1 MALSTEQVPLTN
13 ANDAGARD
21 RLFRAAIE
29 LFNRRG
35 YPATTVRE
43 IVEAAGVTKPVL
55 YYYFGSKE
63 GIYLAL
69 LEEARKAF
77 QSHVDAVRESQ
88 GRVRER
94 IFRLAR
100 RLFLLFQEN
109 IEVVRLVHAIYYGPP
124 QGAPPF
130 DFDSFYHTFQDVLEH
145 LIEEGIRTGELRSG
159 KVSPMATALHGATA
173 ACMEIALAHPE
184 VALDVAELD
193 QVLEVVFQG
202 IARQK
207 GRDKEQSI

>member
-1 MALSTEQVPLTN
+1 MTTEHVSLT
-13 ANDAGARD
+13 NDAGARD

-29 LFNRRG
+29 LFNRKG

-77 QSHVDAVRESQ
+77 QAQVDEVRESR

-94 IFRLAR
+94 IFILAR
-100 RLFLLFQEN
+100 RLFLLFREN

-130 DFDSFYHTFQDVLEH
+130 DFDAFYFTFQGVLEH
-145 LIEEGIRTGELRSG
+145 LIEEGIRTGELRPG
-159 KVSPMATALHGATA
+159 RVSPMATALHGATA

-184 VALDVAELD
+184 VAVDVAELD
-193 QVLEVVFQG
+193 QVLEVVFEG
-202 IARQK
+202 IACQK
-207 GRDKEQSI
+207 GRDKEKDR

>member
-1 MALSTEQVPLTN
+1 MRTENVPITN
-13 ANDAGARD
+13 DEGARE

-29 LFNRRG
+29 LFNRKG

-63 GIYLAL
+63 GIYLTL

-77 QSHVDAVRESQ
+77 QAQVEEIRESR

-109 IEVVRLVHAIYYGPP
+109 IEVVRLVHAVYYGPP
-124 QGAPPF
+124 QGAPAF
-130 DFDSFYHTFQDVLEH
+130 DFDAFYHTFQGVLEH
-145 LIEEGIRTGELRSG
+145 LIEEGIRAGEIRPG
-159 KVSPMATALHGATA
+159 RVSSMATALHGATA

-184 VALDVAELD
+184 VAVDVTELD
-193 QVLEVVFQG
+193 QVLDVVFEG
-202 IARQK
+202 IECPKR
-207 GRDKEQSI
+207 GDKEQHR

>member
-1 MALSTEQVPLTN
+1 MSTEHVPIS
-13 ANDAGARD
+13 NDAGARE

-29 LFNRRG
+29 LFNRKG

-77 QSHVDAVRESQ
+77 QAQVDEVREGR

-100 RLFLLFQEN
+100 KLFLLFQEN
-109 IEVVRLVHAIYYGPP
+109 MEVVRLVHAIYYGPP

-130 DFDSFYHTFQDVLEH
+130 DFDAFYHTFQGVLEQ
-145 LIEEGIRTGELRSG
+145 LIEEGIRAGEIRPG
-159 KVSPMATALHGATA
+159 KVRSMATALHGATA

-184 VALDVAELD
+184 VAVDVAELD
-193 QVLEVVFQG
+193 QVLDVVFEG
-202 IARQK
+202 IESEKRA
-207 GRDKEQSI
+207 DKERNR

>member
-1 MALSTEQVPLTN
+1 MAAERVPATN
-13 ANDAGARD
+13 DVRARD
-21 RLFRAAIE
+21 RLFLAAIE

-35 YPATTVRE
+35 YSASTVRE

-77 QSHVDAVRESQ
+77 QSRVEAVKKSR
-88 GRVRER
+88 GRVREK
-94 IFRLAR
+94 IFRLSR
-100 RLFLLFQEN
+100 ELFRLFREN
-109 IEVVRLVHAIYYGPP
+109 IELVRLVHAIYYGPP
-124 QGAPPF
+124 QGAPHF
-130 DFDSFYHTFQDVLEH
+130 DFDAFHHTFQEVLEH
-145 LIEEGIRTGELRSG
+145 LIEEGIRTGELRPG

-184 VALDVAELD
+184 VSVDVAELD
-193 QVLEVVFQG
+193 QVLEVVFEG

-207 GRDKEQSI
+207 KRQKERQK